1 MDTGERNRRAA
12 VPTQL
17 LTEDVIRSA
26 KPRGSRDAVLS
37 DARIPGYQLKA
48 TVGGKRVLS
57 LLYWSPVEKGKRR
70 RYTIGEVGQPVRMP
84 SGQTV
89 TLTATTGRK
98 LAESIRGQVKA
109 GRDPFLD
116 LKDRARE
123 QESAEVTRRARAAAE
138 RPLRDVALAFLADAE
153 DRQLSEKT
161 RREWKRLLQKHVLP
175 VIGNVAVSKVG
186 KEDAM
191 AVKRAMPRGRHVLAN
206 RVQQVACSL
215 LNFAED
221 ERGALPNPFA
231 VGLRGR
237 NRWYKEEM
245 TREPITRDEL
255 ARIFA
260 ALDAEQDVD
269 RGGAVDA
276 IRFLALTGWRKGEAL
291 ALRWDA
297 VDFAQG
303 SALLV
308 RTKTGSSLRALS
320 PHALTLLQE
329 IPERGPYVF
338 PSPDA
343 PDRPRQEVKRMWLR
357 ARAAAGVSKPLHALR
372 HGAAT
377 IALSEGVPLATVGA
391 LLGHRNPATTLRYAK
406 TELEK
411 AKDAAA
417 VLGDAVIKA
426 TRPANVTPITRKA
439 KHR

>member
-1 MDTGERNRRAA
+1 M
-12 VPTQL
+12 PTQL

-26 KPRGSRDAVLS
+26 KPDGDRDAVLS
-37 DARIPGYQLKA
+37 DARVAGYQLKA
-48 TVGGKRVLS
+48 TVGGKKVLS

-89 TLTATTGRK
+89 ALTAATGRK
-98 LAESIRGQVKA
+98 FAEALRGEVKA

-116 LKDRARE
+116 L
-123 QESAEVTRRARAAAE
+123 RARARTQEAAE
-138 RPLRDVALAFLADAE
+138 RTRKAENAAARPVRDVAVAFLADGR
-153 DRQLSEKT
+153 DRHLSEKT
-161 RREWKRLLQKHVLP
+161 LREWKRLLEKHVVP
-175 VIGNVAVSKVG
+175 VIGHVAIAKVG

-221 ERGALPNPFA
+221 ERGAQPNPFA
-231 VGLRGR
+231 VGVQGR
-237 NRWYKEEM
+237 NRWYKEQM
-245 TREPITRDEL
+245 TRQPITRDEL
-255 ARIFA
+255 ARLFE

-276 IRFLALTGWRKGEAL
+276 IRFLAITGWRKGEAL
-291 ALRWDA
+291 SLRWDA
-297 VDFAQG
+297 VNFDEG
-303 SALLV
+303 SAQLA
-308 RTKTGSSLRALS
+308 RTKTGASLRALS
-320 PHALTLLQE
+320 PDALALLLQ
-329 IPERGPYVF
+329 IPQRGPYVF
-338 PSPDA
+338 PSPENPA
-343 PDRPRQEVKRMWLR
+343 APRQEVKRVWLR
-357 ARAAAGVSKPLHALR
+357 VRATAGVTKPLHALR
-372 HGAAT
+372 HAAAT
-377 IALSEGVPLATVGA
+377 IALSEGVPLAIVGA

-417 VLGDAVIKA
+417 VLGAAITKA
-426 TRPANVTPITRKA
+426 TAPANVTPITRKA

>member
-1 MDTGERNRRAA
+1 M
-12 VPTQL
+12 PTQL

-84 SGQTV
+84 NGQTV

-123 QESAEVTRRARAAAE
+123 QESAEVTRRAKAAAE

-231 VGLRGR
+231 VGLRGKH
-237 NRWYKEEM
+237 RWYVEAQ
-245 TREPITRDEL
+245 TREAFTREEIGRL
-255 ARIFA
+255 FL
-260 ALDAEQDVD
+260 ALDAEEDVD

-297 VDFAQG
+297 VDFAAG
-303 SALLV
+303 GATLTDHKTR
-308 RTKTGSSLRALS
+308 RTTGHSLRALS
-320 PHALTLLQE
+320 PDALALLQE
-329 IPERGPYVF
+329 IPNRGPFVF
-338 PSPDA
+338 PSPDN
-343 PDRPRQEVKRMWLR
+343 PTEHRQEVKRVWNR
-357 ARAAAGVSKPLHALR
+357 VRKAAGLTKPLHSLR
-372 HGAAT
+372 HAAAT

-406 TELEK
+406 TEHEK
-411 AKDAAA
+411 AREAAA
-417 VLGDAVIKA
+417 VVGRAITKAGAPAGVI
-426 TRPANVTPITRKA
+426 PITRKA